1 MRIKMCRLIATAF
14 AMIVILL
21 FQGCAQDTPPES
33 GPITG
38 GHSNSA
44 PSPGTTETSSIFR
57 ACSTVK
63 SRSRRRSSA
72 RRASSKVS
80 RSPTVSPS
88 TRIAY
93 FDRRSGMI
101 RIRIVAFIPELLHWI
116 AFIGYTTFGLPKTN
130 WKALDGYILSG
141 VANPKQIA

>member
-1 MRIKMCRLIATAF
+1 ASKVLSYIQRIHEDQNVPSDRNHIRDDCHLA
-14 AMIVILL
+14 

-101 RIRIVAFIPELLHWI
+101 RIRIVAFIPELLH
-116 AFIGYTTFGLPKTN
+116 
-130 WKALDGYILSG
+130 
-141 VANPKQIA
+141 